1 MINLNLQIFWRE
13 DYLLQEIKNTICTLI
28 ENPEKFDHI
37 VRSRDVS
44 IQTRADLKKV
54 KRVEEILQ
62 LNLEVPK
69 SNQIIFKGTL
79 SNSYER
85 GFQLLFY
92 DGK

>member
-1 MINLNLQIFWRE
+1 M
-13 DYLLQEIKNTICTLI
+13 
-28 ENPEKFDHI
+28 
-37 VRSRDVS
+37 
-44 IQTRADLKKV
+44 

-92 DGK
+92 DGKW